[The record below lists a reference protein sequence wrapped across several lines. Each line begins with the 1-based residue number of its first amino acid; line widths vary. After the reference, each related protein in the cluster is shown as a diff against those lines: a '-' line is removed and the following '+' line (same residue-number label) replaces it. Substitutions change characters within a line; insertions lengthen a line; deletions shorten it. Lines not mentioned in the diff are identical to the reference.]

1 MTTNTLAQLQDVETV
16 APEVV
21 PDLSY
26 ASYFEDPVKRRFI
39 RTVEKLSGQPK
50 IKALYDHYRAHL
62 ATDVPFFEAAI
73 RLLDLDVNF
82 SASQHTKIP
91 PTGPLVIVANH
102 PFGVLDGLVISWITS
117 LRRSDFK
124 VLTNSALDGIPEAKP
139 WLLPV
144 DFSGTKEAMAAN
156 ITMRKDAMT
165 HIKAGGCVIVFPGGG
180 VATTPRFL
188 DKTAVDDAWKPFTA
202 KLITHSGASVTPI
215 YFDGQNSRLYQMAS
229 HVSLEL
235 RLALIFREVKR
246 RMGKP
251 VPVAIGDT
259 LTSEDLISAG
269 KRQDLMDYLR
279 DKTYEMA
286 GPKKHA
292 RYRKAGIKFQ
302 QKKPLAYR

>member
-1 MTTNTLAQLQDVETV
+1 MSETALAQSIET
-16 APEVV
+16 AAGA

-26 ASYFEDPVKRRFI
+26 ASYFQDPVKRRFI
-39 RTVEKLSGQPK
+39 RIVEKLSGQPK
-50 IKALYDHYRAHL
+50 IKALYDYYREHL

-117 LRRSDFK
+117 LRRPDFK

-144 DFSGTKEAMAAN
+144 DFSGTKEAIAAN
-156 ITMRKDAMT
+156 IQMRKDAMT
-165 HIKAGGCVIVFPGGG
+165 HIKNGGCVIVFPGGG
-180 VATTPRFL
+180 VATTPRLL

-202 KLITHSGASVTPI
+202 KLITRSGASVTPM
-215 YFDGQNSRLYQMAS
+215 YFEGQNSRLYQLAS

-251 VPVAIGDT
+251 VPVAIGET
-259 LTSEDLISAG
+259 LQQDDLANAG
-269 KRQDLMDYLR
+269 KRQDLMDFLR
-279 DKTYEMA
+279 EKTYQMA
-286 GPKKHA
+286 DP
-292 RYRKAGIKFQ
+292 RMQERLRKAGIRFQ
-302 QKKPLAYR
+302 RKKPLAYR

>member
-1 MTTNTLAQLQDVETV
+1 MTQNALKLEQKQDSV
-16 APEVV
+16 AS
-21 PDLSY
+21 DLSY

-50 IKALYDHYRAHL
+50 IKALYDYYREHL

-91 PTGPLVIVANH
+91 RTGPLVIVANH
-102 PFGVLDGLVISWITS
+102 PFGVLDGLVISWLTS
-117 LRRSDFK
+117 LRRTDFK
-124 VLTNSALDGIPEAKP
+124 VLTNSALDGVPEARP

-144 DFSGTKEAMAAN
+144 NFAGTKEAIAENVA
-156 ITMRKDAMT
+156 MRKDALE

-180 VATTPRFL
+180 VATTPRIL
-188 DKTAVDDAWKPFTA
+188 SKTAVDDAWKPFSA
-202 KLITHSGASVTPI
+202 KLITHSGASVTPM
-215 YFDGQNSRLYQMAS
+215 YFDGQNSRLYQFAS

-251 VPVAIGDT
+251 LPVEIGDT
-259 LTSEDLISAG
+259 LGPEDLSSAG
-269 KRQDLMDYLR
+269 KRQHLMDFLR
-279 DKTYEMA
+279 EKTYAMA
-286 GPKKHA
+286 GPEKHE
-292 RYRKAGIKFQ
+292 RYRKAGVKFQ
-302 QKKPLAYR
+302 KKKPLAYR

>member
-1 MTTNTLAQLQDVETV
+1 MTTKVALQETS
-16 APEVV
+16 

-39 RTVEKLSGQPK
+39 RIVEKLSGQPK
-50 IKALYDHYRAHL
+50 IKALYDYYREHL
-62 ATDVPFFEAAI
+62 ATDVPFFEAAM

-91 PTGPLVIVANH
+91 RTGPLVIVAN
-102 PFGVLDGLVISWITS
+102 S
-117 LRRSDFK
+117 LRRTDFK

-144 DFSGTKEAMAAN
+144 DFSGTKEAIAAN
-156 ITMRKDAMT
+156 IAMRRDAMA
-165 HIKAGGCVIVFPGGG
+165 HIKQGGCVIVFPGGG
-180 VATTPRFL
+180 VATTPRLL
-188 DKTAVDDAWKPFTA
+188 DKTAVDDEWKPFTA
-202 KLITHSGASVTPI
+202 KLITHSKAHVTPI

-235 RLALIFREVKR
+235 RLALVFREVKR

-251 VPVAIGDT
+251 VPVTIGDT
-259 LTSEDLISAG
+259 LSPDNLSTAG
-269 KRQDLMDYLR
+269 KRQDLMDFLR
-279 DKTYEMA
+279 EKTYELA
-286 GPKKHA
+286 GPEKHE

-302 QKKPLAYR
+302 KKKPLAYR